1 MYFSVLWAES
11 ALIWSLPCAKY
22 KGGVVHITQHI
33 QANES
38 TKTAGHKRILYIL
51 SGGRTNIYCELA
63 WPLFPKVHSL
73 FVHSFVRSAR
83 PWVLEL
89 MNRSGSASLSQP
101 RPGAWILCRWGHETQ
116 LDWTLAPIH
125 VCAQRVGGG
134 GHVERAG
141 AGPCWKWAACER
153 GGGGGGGGGL
163 CTVNRWMAGAYFAES
178 LKRTGSL
185 LIHLRKPVGYGY
197 KTWSLVSGVA
207 ACTFL
212 LFWWLPAGRWLQKI
226 PLKSGIQGW
235 WSGRRWTADV
245 MCHSKILNVLCCS
258 CRPLTTKWLS
268 YGLVCT
274 NITHKYYFMLTLKI
288 FVQLAV
294 AWGKCGWD
302 ESVNFMNTNT
312 HTHTLTSHTSL
323 IIQMA

>member
-153 GGGGGGGGGL
+153 GGGGGGGGGHGWPW
-163 CTVNRWMAGAYFAES
+163 VRVRGRAWQRE
-178 LKRTGSL
+178 GSL
-185 LIHLRKPVGYGY
+185 LLR
-197 KTWSLVSGVA
+197 SLPPSFNLSLIGQSM
-207 ACTFL
+207 TKRGFSTP
-212 LFWWLPAGRWLQKI
+212 LFI
-226 PLKSGIQGW
+226 PLSI
-235 WSGRRWTADV
+235 SL
-245 MCHSKILNVLCCS
+245 SFFSSSPSLSLS
-258 CRPLTTKWLS
+258 LFLPLSISLS
-268 YGLVCT
+268 PPH
-274 NITHKYYFMLTLKI
+274 I
-288 FVQLAV
+288 V
-294 AWGKCGWD
+294 ALL
-302 ESVNFMNTNT
+302 S
-312 HTHTLTSHTSL
+312 
-323 IIQMA
+323 